1 MTDETEEDVFEEL
14 ESTSA
19 DTRRRAVR
27 SGDSLPPAPR
37 RRVLVHGLGDPDW
50 RVRREAIETVVQSV
64 DADPTLI
71 EELID
76 ALVQGD
82 NVGLRNAALES
93 LARLGDIAASS
104 LSRRLAR
111 VEGGGRKFI
120 LEALGQSEAT
130 GAVDEIAPFVHDD
143 DPNIAAAAVDAL
155 ARIGG
160 PVAETHLRALL
171 ASDDLYQRL
180 AALDGLV
187 RAGARLAWA
196 DLEPAIADRFTR
208 RAAVPLLGRCAHTD
222 AVRALIDMLGQAS
235 DHLAAAILLAL
246 EELSQS
252 VGVDEMRTQMSE
264 GAIAAARSSLLSQ
277 NPETRRAAAGVVLAA
292 RDVSALPRALGIFAE
307 GLSPMALVAFRGWGV
322 DAVDPLVEAASTC
335 VGAARALGLE
345 LASELGDVRG
355 SLLAALDDPE
365 PVVVAAALRGLRR
378 LAEPDDAAR
387 ILEHVRDDDDDVR
400 TAAAEAVRNLAE
412 RDGGRVSSLLAEVVI
427 DAESAAL
434 ASLLA
439 TIRGTRALPQLRAG
453 CNSDSP
459 DVRRACV
466 AALGSLGDP
475 SALPDVTLALS
486 DEDAVVRETAAL
498 AHGYLGGAPKT
509 LVQLLGSESSSDVKV
524 AALRA
529 IALDGG
535 PEEIEPVA
543 ALLADSVTSVLVE
556 ALRTLSRLDDPDL
569 GSRLPALLD
578 HSDAEVV
585 KQAVVEL
592 GAQPGEDVAPRLE
605 ALLDHEAWDVRAAAA
620 DAIAKRGGHESRD
633 SLIPRLDKEADEVTR
648 KAIEDAL
655 SRLGRDGD

>member
-19 DTRRRAVR
+19 EARRRAVR
-27 SGDSLPPAPR
+27 SGDSLPPVPR
-37 RRVLVHGLGDPDW
+37 RRVLVLGLGDPDW

-76 ALVQGD
+76 SLVQGD

-93 LARLGDIAASS
+93 LARLGDVAVSS
-104 LSRRLAR
+104 LSGRLAR

-130 GAVDEIAPFVHDD
+130 DAVDEIAPFVHDS

-171 ASDDLYQRL
+171 ANDDLYQRL

-187 RAGARLAWA
+187 RAGARLAWT
-196 DLEPAIADRFTR
+196 DLQPAIADRFTR
-208 RAAVPLLGRCAHTD
+208 RAAVPLLGRCAHPD
-222 AVRALIDMLGQAS
+222 AVRALIDMLAQAS
-235 DHLAAAILLAL
+235 EHLAATILQAL
-246 EELSQS
+246 EVLSAS
-252 VGVDEMRTQMSE
+252 VGVDEMHAHMSE
-264 GAIAAARSSLLSQ
+264 GAIATTRASLRSQ
-277 NPETRRAAAGVVLAA
+277 NPETRRAAAGVALAA
-292 RDVSALPRALGIFAE
+292 RDVSALATALGIFAE
-307 GLSPMALVAFRGWGV
+307 GLSPMALVAFRAWGP
-322 DAVDPLVEAASTC
+322 DAVEPLVEASAST

-345 LASELGDVRG
+345 LASELGDVREA
-355 SLLAALDDPE
+355 LLDALDDSE
-365 PVVVAAALRGLRR
+365 PVVTAAALRGLRR
-378 LAEPDDAAR
+378 LAESSDAAR
-387 ILEHVRDDDDDVR
+387 ILELVRNENDDVR
-400 TAAAEAVRNLAE
+400 AAAADAVRHLAE
-412 RDGGRVSSLLAEVVI
+412 RDEGPISSLLAKTVI

-439 TIRGTRALPQLRAG
+439 TIRGARALPQLRAG

-459 DVRRACV
+459 DVRRSCV

-475 SALPDVTLALS
+475 SALADVTLALS
-486 DEDAVVRETAAL
+486 DEDPVVRETAAL

-529 IALDGG
+529 IALNGG
-535 PEEIEPVA
+535 ADEIEPVA
-543 ALLADSVTSVLVE
+543 ALLSDATTSVLVE

-569 GSRLPALLD
+569 GARLPELLEHPD
-578 HSDAEVV
+578 VEVV
-585 KQAVVEL
+585 KQAVIEL
-592 GAQPGEDVAPRLE
+592 GAQPGADVAPRLE
-605 ALLDHEAWDVRAAAA
+605 ALLDHDAWDVRAAAA
-620 DAIAKRGGHESRD
+620 DAIAARGGHQSRE
-633 SLIPRLDKEADEVTR
+633 SLIPRLDQEADEVTR
-648 KAIEDAL
+648 KAIQDAL